1 MQILVTG
8 SKGQLGNEFRKISTK
23 ETEHNWYFTDL
34 PELDITK
41 REEVMAYFQAQ
52 GIDLCINCAAY
63 TAVDKAEEEIELANG
78 INAYALGHLADACL
92 QNNALLIHVST
103 DYVFNG
109 ENHKPY
115 NEDDPV
121 NPSSAY
127 GHSKAK
133 GEAILQQHNCNSV
146 IVRTAWLYSAIGHNF
161 VKTMMRLGA
170 ERDELKVVADQVGTP
185 SWAADLAGALWQIA
199 VKCGRPQKE
208 IYHYSNEGA
217 ISWYDF
223 AKTIMELNKLKCNV
237 LPIESKDYPVKTKRP
252 YYSVL
257 NKAKIKHDFGIN
269 VPYWKESLIKCI
281 EEIKNLRITE

>member
-8 SKGQLGNEFRKISTK
+8 SKGQLGNEFRKISGS
-23 ETEHNWYFTDL
+23 ETEHTWYFTDL

-41 REEVMAYFQAQ
+41 HEEVVAYFQAHS
-52 GIDLCINCAAY
+52 IDLCINCAAY
-63 TAVDKAEEEIELANG
+63 TAVDKAEEETELANE
-78 INAYALGHLADACL
+78 INANALGHLADACL
-92 QNNALLIHVST
+92 KNNALLIHVST

-115 NEDDPV
+115 DEHDPV
-121 NPSSAY
+121 NPTSAY

-133 GEAILQQHNCNSV
+133 GEAILQQHKCSSV

-170 ERDELKVVADQVGTP
+170 ERDELKVVADQVGSPT
-185 SWAADLAGALWQIA
+185 WAADLADALWQIA
-199 VKCGRPQKE
+199 VKYEQPQKE

-223 AKTIMELNKLKCNV
+223 AKTIMELNQLKCNV

-252 YYSVL
+252 FYSVL
-257 NKAKIKHDFGIN
+257 NKSKIKHNYGIT

-281 EEIKNLRITE
+281 EEINNLKNAE